1 MEANTLIMTC
11 AGAIALVLVLRTFL
25 ANRSRLSKEQMMT
38 LIDQGAMIL
47 DVRTPQ
53 EFAQGHAPGSRNIP
67 LDRLASQLAELDR
80 SRQWL
85 VCCASGARSAAA
97 KAMLDKAGFAR
108 VDNAG
113 PWQRLLRA

>member
-1 MEANTLIMTC
+1 
-11 AGAIALVLVLRTFL
+11 
-25 ANRSRLSKEQMMT
+25 MMT
-38 LIDQGAMIL
+38 LIDQGATIL
-47 DVRTPQ
+47 DVRTSQ

-67 LDRLASQLAELDR
+67 LDRLSDHLADLDR
-80 SRQWL
+80 TKHLL

-113 PWQRLLRA
+113 SWRRLVRADS

>member
-1 MEANTLIMTC
+1 
-11 AGAIALVLVLRTFL
+11 
-25 ANRSRLSKEQMMT
+25 MT
-38 LIDQGAMIL
+38 LLDQGALII

-53 EFAQGHAPGSRNIP
+53 EFALGHAPGSRNIP
-67 LDRLASQLAELDR
+67 LDRLSDHLAELDR
-80 SRQWL
+80 TRHLL

-97 KAMLDKAGFAR
+97 KAMLDQAGFAR

>member
-1 MEANTLIMTC
+1 METFPLILTC
-11 AGAIALVLVLRTFL
+11 AGIVALVLVLRTFL
-25 ANRSRLSKEQMMT
+25 ANRSRISKDQMMT
-38 LIDQGAMIL
+38 LLNEGAVIL

-67 LDRLASQLAELDR
+67 LDRLSDHLSELDR
-80 SRQWL
+80 TKHLL

-97 KAMLDKAGFAR
+97 KGMLDKAGFAR

>member
-1 MEANTLIMTC
+1 MENTLLIAAC
-11 AGAIALVLVLRTFL
+11 AGVVALALVLRTFL
-25 ANRSRLSKEQMMT
+25 ANRSRLSRDQM
-38 LIDQGAMIL
+38 LSLVDQGALVI
-47 DVRTPQ
+47 DVRTTR

-67 LDRLASQLAELDR
+67 LDRLADHLKELDR
-80 SRQWL
+80 AKPLL

-113 PWQRLLRA
+113 PWRRLLRA